1 MLKHLTRWRRTG
13 PQRPFN
19 LLQIEPSL
27 ECHLNCVMCPW
38 SELRPERAQ
47 MTWATFE
54 RIIPHLPH
62 ARSVDLT
69 GGGEPTINPLLPD
82 MITAAKDAG
91 CTVGFST
98 NANRLEAALANELI
112 ARRLDWVSVSLDG
125 ATAAT
130 YERIRRGANFARIT
144 GAIAALRDLKQARGS
159 RLPRLM
165 AVFVTMRE
173 NYHELPAFV
182 ELARQLG
189 IEHVIAKNVD
199 VILKDGDDERR
210 LFSHDGPPQ
219 AEFIDV
225 FAAAQRRAKELG
237 LGFRQYNLQPN
248 EQPMCEHDPLRNL
261 FINYEGSVSPCITL
275 AYAEQR
281 VFNGERQTVPCQRYG
296 NVTLESLD
304 DIWRDDAYQDFRRRF
319 QVRVDAG
326 RQAMLDMMLNPSAGS
341 TAALPPAPEGCRTC
355 YYLYGI

>member
-1 MLKHLTRWRRTG
+1 MFKQLMRWRRAG
-13 PQRPFN
+13 PERMFN

-38 SELRPERAQ
+38 SDLRPDRAQ

-54 RIIPHLPH
+54 RIIPCLSH

-82 MITAAKDAG
+82 MITAAKEAG

-98 NANRLEAALANELI
+98 NANRLDAALANELI
-112 ARRLDWVSVSLDG
+112 ARQLDWVSFSLDG

-130 YERIRRGANFARIT
+130 YERIRRGANFDKIT
-144 GAIAALRDLKQARGS
+144 GSIAALRDLKQARHS
-159 RLPRLM
+159 PFPKML
-165 AVFVTMRE
+165 AVFVMMRE

-182 ELARQLG
+182 ELAQQLG

-219 AEFIDV
+219 AEFV
-225 FAAAQRRAKELG
+225 ATLRAAQRRAKELG
-237 LGFRQYNLQPN
+237 LGFREYNLHPS

-261 FINYEGSVSPCITL
+261 FINYEGYVSPCITL

-281 VFNGERQTVPCQRYG
+281 VFNGQRHTVPCQRFG
-296 NVTLESLD
+296 NVNVDALG
-304 DIWRDDAYQDFRRRF
+304 DIWNIDSYQRFRGQFDA
-319 QVRVDAG
+319 RVSAA
-326 RQAMLDMMLNPSAGS
+326 RQAMLDQLLGPSRADG
-341 TAALPPAPEGCRTC
+341 ALPPAPEGCRTC

>member
-1 MLKHLTRWRRTG
+1 MFKQLMRRRRAG
-13 PQRPFN
+13 PERMFN

-38 SELRPERAQ
+38 SDLRPDRAQ
-47 MTWATFE
+47 MAWTTFE
-54 RIIPHLPH
+54 RIVPYLPR

-82 MITAAKDAG
+82 MIRAAKEAG

-98 NANRLEAALANELI
+98 NANRLDAALANELI
-112 ARRLDWVSVSLDG
+112 AQRLDWVSFSLDG

-130 YERIRRGANFARIT
+130 YERIRRGANFDKIT
-144 GAIAALRDLKQARGS
+144 GSIAALRDLKQARHS
-159 RLPRLM
+159 PFPKML
-165 AVFVTMRE
+165 AVFVMMRE
-173 NYHELPAFV
+173 NYHELPAFI
-182 ELARQLG
+182 ELAQQLG

-210 LFSHDGPPQ
+210 LFSYDGPPR
-219 AEFIDV
+219 AEFSDV
-225 FAAAQRRAKELG
+225 LDAAQRRAKELG

-261 FINYEGSVSPCITL
+261 FINYEGYVSPCITL

-296 NVTLESLD
+296 NVTLEALE
-304 DIWRDDAYQDFRRRF
+304 DIWRGDDYRGFRRRF
-319 QVRVDAG
+319 QTRVDAG
-326 RQAMLDMMLNPSAGS
+326 RQAMLDVMLNPSAGN
-341 TAALPPAPEGCRTC
+341 TTTLPPAPEGCRTC